1 MPDIPSDLFHHFY
14 NRAPTD
20 QERSRLM
27 AVKAHI
33 GLSSNDELWP
43 FIIMQDHYTQSH
55 LLARAKLVKEVN
67 AEVTRF
73 EKIMARSDRVAEIRV
88 QKAVENMI
96 DKSASQIA
104 EAAIEKATIPS
115 ALLAKQKLTSG
126 IFIGALL
133 GVLFIG
139 IGAGL
144 MYFWLLNQGICDGPP
159 NLQTSD
165 GTIGCVVQRLPFS
178 A

>member
-1 MPDIPSDLFHHFY
+1 MSDIPSDLFHHFY

-55 LLARAKLVKEVN
+55 ILARAKLVKEVN

-73 EKIMARSDRVAEIRV
+73 EKIMAQSDRVAQIKA
-88 QKAVENMI
+88 QKAVETMI
-96 DKSASQIA
+96 DKSAAQIA

-133 GVLFIG
+133 TLIFTA

-144 MYFWLLNQGICDGPP
+144 MYFWLFTQGVCESSERRLNGDAR
-159 NLQTSD
+159 LT
-165 GTIGCVVQRLPFS
+165 CVVQRLPFS